1 MPIYAYQCQACGH
14 GFEVMQK
21 MSDPA
26 PSACPTCGQGE
37 VRKQLSAAGF
47 QLKGRGWYATDF
59 KGGAK
64 KDEPKDKVDSDPKT
78 GSCGNGGCG
87 SCGAH

>member
-14 GFEVMQK
+14 DFEVMQK

-26 PSACPTCGQGE
+26 PAACPTCGKGE

-47 QLKGRGWYATDF
+47 QLKGSGWYATDF
-59 KGGAK
+59 KGDAK
-64 KDEPKDKVDSDPKT
+64 KGGDKDSSDTGPKT
-78 GSCGNGGCG
+78 GGCGTGGCG
-87 SCGAH
+87 GCGVR